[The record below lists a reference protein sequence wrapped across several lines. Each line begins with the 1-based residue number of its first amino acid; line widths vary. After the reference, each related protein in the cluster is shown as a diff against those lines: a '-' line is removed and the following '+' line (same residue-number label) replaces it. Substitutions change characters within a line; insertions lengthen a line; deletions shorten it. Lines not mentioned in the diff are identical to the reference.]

1 MLAHM
6 VEGPQDSVDMVFQ
19 LPYQYYERYD
29 KYIYNGQ
36 SAMLQDVRK
45 SLQKTY
51 TDIGG
56 DGQVV
61 KMSFSDGLGSID
73 D

>member
-1 MLAHM
+1 M
-6 VEGPQDSVDMVFQ
+6 VEGPQDSVDMIFQ

-45 SLQKTY
+45 SLQKTI
-51 TDIGG
+51 DIGG

-61 KMSFSDGLGSID
+61 KISFSDGLGSID

>member
-1 MLAHM
+1 MI
-6 VEGPQDSVDMVFQ
+6 FQ
-19 LPYQYYERYD
+19 LPYQYYERYN
-29 KYIYNGQ
+29 KYIYNGR

-51 TDIGG
+51 TGIGG

-61 KMSFSDGLGSID
+61 KISFSGGLGSTGERCPPLRRSASGGA
-73 D
+73 